1 MSLSLVELHILHGL
15 AEGKT
20 LLRIGQE
27 LHVSQPAVS
36 KLLRAAERRVG
47 LTLVEQQGRRLVLTP
62 AGAECAGVAT
72 LVLAQLQA
80 LDHTMDTLR
89 AGRAGPVHVL
99 SASTPGNYVLPSL
112 ISQFLRQ
119 APGADIV
126 LQIATAES
134 FWDMFLGQHTD
145 LGIAA
150 QAAWPPGVRGELLY
164 HDPIHFFVG
173 SSNPLAGCQ
182 QATPG
187 ALRDQPLVTS
197 VTGPYWSQLL
207 GELARRGL
215 TFARQVDLRTPEAI
229 KRFVETGNGVG
240 ILFGS
245 ALHREFADGRL
256 VPVPIADLAL
266 SQGFWLVERQTALLS
281 PVAWEL
287 REFLTHHIQQMY
299 ASEL

>member
-15 AEGKT
+15 ADGKT

-27 LHVSQPAVS
+27 LHLSQPAVS
-36 KLLRAAERRVG
+36 KLLRAAERRIR
-47 LTLVEQQGRRLVLTP
+47 LTLVVQQGRRLVLTP
-62 AGAECAGVAT
+62 AGADCASIASV
-72 LVLAQLQA
+72 VLAQLQE
-80 LDHTMDTLR
+80 LDHAMDTLR

-134 FWDMFLGQHTD
+134 FWDMFLGLHHD

-150 QAAWPPGVRGELLY
+150 QAIWPPGVRGELLY
-164 HDPIHFFVG
+164 RDPIHFFVG
-173 SSNPLAGCQ
+173 PGNPLAGCQ
-182 QATPG
+182 QATQE
-187 ALRDQPLVTS
+187 ALQDQTLVTS

-207 GELARRGL
+207 GELARRGF
-215 TFARQVDLRTPEAI
+215 TFARQVDLRAPEAI

-245 ALHREFADGRL
+245 ALHREIADGRL
-256 VPVPIADLAL
+256 VPLPIADLAL
-266 SQGFWLVERQTALLS
+266 SQGFWLVERQTAPLS
-281 PVAWEL
+281 PVA
-287 REFLTHHIQQMY
+287 REFRAFLAHHIQAMY
-299 ASEL
+299 ASQL